1 MQKGKGGEV
10 NLVIGQDARRLVCE
24 ASMQAAQGAYLGSS
38 TFMVAGGLG
47 RQRRRS
53 SSTGVT
59 EGHWTLAS
67 LTLKMP

>member
-38 TFMVAGGLG
+38 TFMVAGGSGADAAKEGSAGEVL
-47 RQRRRS
+47 RQ
-53 SSTGVT
+53 G
-59 EGHWTLAS
+59 
-67 LTLKMP
+67 